1 MHAELLAAPVTAFIF
16 DMDGT
21 MVDSMPAHKSTWIG
35 LCPPPRCA
43 ARCRRDDAPYHRP
56 QWRRVCA
63 CAAEPARHGR
73 SPGLVPGCHE
83 KEQLYREQFGPVFA
97 EVPGF
102 SAFYAAAR
110 AKGLRCG
117 VGTAGD
123 IHNLEFAL
131 GHLQLA
137 CPPDATARGDEG
149 LSGKP
154 TPAIF
159 LAVAE
164 RMGVSPA
171 HCIVFEDAPFGI
183 EAARRAGMRAVSI
196 CTGHSAEE
204 LAGTHV
210 LAAAP
215 HYSALLQS
223 HFQETLNV
231 APH

>member
-1 MHAELLAAPVTAFIF
+1 MRAELLAAPVKAFIF

-21 MVDSMPAHKSTWIG
+21 MVDSMPAHKSTWVDF
-35 LCPPPRCA
+35 
-43 ARCRRDDAPYHRP
+43 AR
-56 QWRRVCA
+56 
-63 CAAEPARHGR
+63 RHGVQLDADEMMR
-73 SPGLVPGCHE
+73 RTTGRNGAECVRVLLNQPDMNEALAWSLVHE

-123 IHNLEFAL
+123 IYNLEFAL
-131 GHLQLA
+131 GHLQLS
-137 CPPDATARGDEG
+137 PLPDATARGDEG

-164 RMGVSPA
+164 RMGVAPA

-210 LAAAP
+210 LATAP
-215 HYSALLQS
+215 HFNALLQS
-223 HFQETLNV
+223 HFLETLNV
-231 APH
+231 ATH

>member
-1 MHAELLAAPVTAFIF
+1 MRAELLAAPVKAFIF

-21 MVDSMPAHKSTWIG
+21 MVDSMPAHKSTWIDF
-35 LCPPPRCA
+35 
-43 ARCRRDDAPYHRP
+43 ARKHGVELDADEMMRRTTGRNGAECVRVLLNQPDMEDDLA
-56 QWRRVCA
+56 W
-63 CAAEPARHGR
+63 
-73 SPGLVPGCHE
+73 SLVHE
-83 KEQLYREQFGPVFA
+83 KEKLYREQFGPAFA

-110 AKGLRCG
+110 AKGLCCG

-123 IHNLEFAL
+123 ICNLEFAL
-131 GHLQLA
+131 EHLQLS
-137 CPPDATARGDEG
+137 PLPDATARGDEG

-164 RMGVSPA
+164 RMNVAPA
-171 HCIVFEDAPFGI
+171 DCIVFEDAPFGI

-196 CTGHSAEE
+196 CTGHTAEE
-204 LAGTHV
+204 LSGPHV

-215 HYSALLQS
+215 NFEVLLQT
-223 HFQETLNV
+223 HFLETLNV
-231 APH
+231 ATL

>member
-1 MHAELLAAPVTAFIF
+1 MRAELLAAPVKAFIF

-21 MVDSMPAHKSTWIG
+21 MVDSMPTHKSTWIDF
-35 LCPPPRCA
+35 
-43 ARCRRDDAPYHRP
+43 AR
-56 QWRRVCA
+56 
-63 CAAEPARHGR
+63 RHGVALDADEMMR
-73 SPGLVPGCHE
+73 RTTGRNGAECVRVLLGQPDMDETLAWSLVHE

-123 IHNLEFAL
+123 IYNLEFAL
-131 GHLQLA
+131 DHLQLA
-137 CPPDATARGDEG
+137 PAPDATARGDEG

-164 RMGVSPA
+164 RMGVAPA

-215 HYSALLQS
+215 HFDALLQS
-223 HFQETLNV
+223 HFLETLNV
-231 APH
+231 ATH

>member
-1 MHAELLAAPVTAFIF
+1 MHAELLAAPVKAFIF

-21 MVDSMPAHKSTWIG
+21 MVDSMPTHKSTWIDF
-35 LCPPPRCA
+35 
-43 ARCRRDDAPYHRP
+43 ARKHGVQLDADEMMRRTTGRNGVECV
-56 QWRRVCA
+56 RVLLDQPDMDEA
-63 CAAEPARHGR
+63 LAW
-73 SPGLVPGCHE
+73 SLVHE
-83 KEQLYREQFGPVFA
+83 KEQLYRAQFGPVFA

-102 SAFYAAAR
+102 RAFYAAAR
-110 AKGLRCG
+110 AKGVRCG
-117 VGTAGD
+117 IGTAGD
-123 IHNLEFAL
+123 ICNLEFAL
-131 GHLQLA
+131 EHLQLTP
-137 CPPDATARGDEG
+137 PPDATARGDEG

-164 RMGVSPA
+164 RMGVAPA

-196 CTGHSAEE
+196 CSGHSAEE

-215 HYSALLQS
+215 HFDALLQS
-223 HFQETLNV
+223 HFLETLNV
-231 APH
+231 AHH

>member
-1 MHAELLAAPVTAFIF
+1 MRAELLAAPVKAFIF

-21 MVDSMPAHKSTWIG
+21 MVDSMSAHKSTWIDF
-35 LCPPPRCA
+35 A
-43 ARCRRDDAPYHRP
+43 H
-56 QWRRVCA
+56 
-63 CAAEPARHGR
+63 RHGVQLDADEMMR
-73 SPGLVPGCHE
+73 RTTGRNGAECVRVLLNQPDMDEALAWSLVHE

-102 SAFYAAAR
+102 SAFYAAAH

-215 HYSALLQS
+215 HFSALLQS
-223 HFQETLNV
+223 HFLETLNV

>member
-1 MHAELLAAPVTAFIF
+1 MHAELLAAPVKAFIF

-21 MVDSMPAHKSTWIG
+21 MVDSMPTHKSTWIDF
-35 LCPPPRCA
+35 
-43 ARCRRDDAPYHRP
+43 ARKHGVQLDADEMMRRTTGRNGVECV
-56 QWRRVCA
+56 RVLLDQPDMDEA
-63 CAAEPARHGR
+63 LAW
-73 SPGLVPGCHE
+73 SLVHE
-83 KEQLYREQFGPVFA
+83 KEQLYRAQFGPVFA

-102 SAFYAAAR
+102 RAFYAAAR
-110 AKGLRCG
+110 AKGVRCG
-117 VGTAGD
+117 IGTAGD
-123 IHNLEFAL
+123 ICNLEFAL
-131 GHLQLA
+131 EHLQLTP
-137 CPPDATARGDEG
+137 PPDATARGDEG

-164 RMGVSPA
+164 RMGVAPA

-215 HYSALLQS
+215 HFDALLQS
-223 HFQETLNV
+223 HFLETLNV
-231 APH
+231 AHH